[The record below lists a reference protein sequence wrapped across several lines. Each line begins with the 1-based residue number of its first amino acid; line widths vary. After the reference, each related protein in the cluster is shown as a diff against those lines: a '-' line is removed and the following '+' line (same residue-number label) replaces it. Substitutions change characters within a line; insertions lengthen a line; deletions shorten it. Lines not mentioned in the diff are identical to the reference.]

1 MRTFSGPATTSKA
14 TPVSKAT
21 PDSAINMW
29 MELLHRVHKQ
39 FQRTT
44 DNSPQNFTEKICL
57 TFLDDGNKDFIN
69 EHIVKV
75 GKYQQLICKYQNKI
89 LALTGVGLE
98 FCSAEDILKEINV
111 VVRWIEEILCIT
123 MVDAGEVT
131 RMYNEQD
138 FEFQR
143 S

>member
-14 TPVSKAT
+14 TP
-21 PDSAINMW
+21 DSSEMGGAIKMW
-29 MELLHRVHKQ
+29 MELVHRVYKR
-39 FQRTT
+39 FQKTT
-44 DNSPQNFTEKICL
+44 DNSPRNFTEKICL
-57 TFLDDGNKDFIN
+57 TFLDDSNKDFIN
-69 EHIVKV
+69 ECIVKV
-75 GKYQQLICKYQNKI
+75 SKYQQSIYKYQNEI

-98 FCSAEDILKEINV
+98 FCRAEDILKEINV
-111 VVRWIEEILCIT
+111 VVRWIEKILCIA

-138 FEFQR
+138 FEFQK